1 MDSYDNYTSDEAA
14 YSTLVLVFLASFG
27 IVLVV
32 AVISW
37 VLIAIPL
44 SALFR
49 KTGIEPW
56 KAWVPF
62 YSTYTWL
69 RLGGQNGNWVW
80 LALIPYG
87 GTVTGI
93 INYIGMHRTGKAFG
107 KENGFLVLGIFLP
120 WVWLFILGY
129 GHDEYRPELITA
141 AGLPGPLEGYGAR
154 VPADGIT
161 VPVQYG
167 ATPYPAQ
174 PYPAQPYPAQ
184 PPAPTAYPAQPPA
197 PPAQPPAEP
206 AQPPA
211 AQEFPPPVGP
221 PVLPAAPD
229 EPTPPTA
236 DR

>member
-1 MDSYDNYTSDEAA
+1 MDSYDNYTSHEAA
-14 YSTLVLVFLASFG
+14 YSTLALVFLVSFG
-27 IVLVV
+27 ILVVV

-93 INYIGMHRTGKAFG
+93 INYIGMYRTGKAFG
-107 KENGFLVLGIFLP
+107 KESGFLVLGIFLP

-129 GHDEYRPELITA
+129 GRDEYRPELIAA

-154 VPADGIT
+154 VPA
-161 VPVQYG
+161 
-167 ATPYPAQ
+167 
-174 PYPAQPYPAQ
+174 
-184 PPAPTAYPAQPPA
+184 
-197 PPAQPPAEP
+197 

-211 AQEFPPPVGP
+211 AQQFPPPAGP
-221 PVLPAAPD
+221 PVPPATNN
-229 EPTPPTA
+229 EPTPPPV